1 MKKFFADFKK
11 FITRGNVID
20 LAVAVII
27 GAAFGKIVTSL
38 VNDVL
43 MPLICSI
50 FGKAS
55 VAELAFYING
65 TPIGYGAFLQAII
78 DFLIIAFFIFLMLKL
93 LMGAKGYAEKKITEI
108 PNREERK
115 TLRKQGID
123 MNNRKE
129 VIKATAALRKERKE
143 QVVINPTTEEL
154 LTDILSELKKQN
166 AETTKISK
174 KISDDIK
181 K

>member
-1 MKKFFADFKK
+1 MRKFFADFKK

-43 MPLICSI
+43 MPLICSM
-50 FGKAS
+50 FGKAT

-65 TPIGYGAFLQAII
+65 TAIGYGAFLQAII

-93 LMGAKGYAEKKITEI
+93 LMGAKGFAQKKITEF

-115 TLRKQGID
+115 ELK
-123 MNNRKE
+123 NRGVNMRNHKE
-129 VIKATAALRKERKE
+129 VIEATAALRKERKKE
-143 QVVINPTTEEL
+143 VVINPTTEEL
-154 LTDILSELKKQN
+154 LTDILFELKKQN
-166 AETTKISK
+166 AETKKVSK
-174 KISDDIK
+174 KISDDTK